1 MLVLK
6 NGRTGMAKKYIVNL
20 SQDERTT
27 LHALTAKGKTAARK
41 VTRAHILLQ
50 ADEGACD
57 AEIAR
62 ALHVGVATV
71 ERTRKRCVEE
81 GVEAALTERPRPGA
95 ARLLSGKQAA
105 HLVALACS
113 DPPEGHK
120 CWTMKLLADKVVA
133 LQMVPFISDETV
145 RRVLKNRRSSRG

>member
-1 MLVLK
+1 
-6 NGRTGMAKKYIVNL
+6 MAKKYIVDL
-20 SQDERTT
+20 SQEERAT
-27 LHALTAKGKTAARK
+27 LHALTTKGTTAARK
-41 VTRAHILLQ
+41 LTRAHILLQ
-50 ADEGACD
+50 ADEGTYD

-62 ALHVGVATV
+62 SLHVGVATV

-95 ARLLSGKQAA
+95 ARLLSGKQEA

-113 DPPEGHK
+113 DPPEGHT

-133 LQMVPFISDETV
+133 VQMVPFISDETV

>member
-1 MLVLK
+1 
-6 NGRTGMAKKYIVNL
+6 MAKKYIVNL
-20 SQDERTT
+20 SHEERTT
-27 LHALTAKGKTAARK
+27 LHGLIAKGKTAARTL
-41 VTRAHILLQ
+41 TRAHILLQ
-50 ADEGACD
+50 ADEGVQD

-81 GVEAALTERPRPGA
+81 GVNAALTERPRPGA
-95 ARLLSGKQAA
+95 ARLLSGKQEA

-113 DPPEGHK
+113 DPPEGHT
-120 CWTMKLLADKVVA
+120 CWTMKMLADKVVA
-133 LQMVPFISDETV
+133 IEMVPFISDETV